1 MKNLLNVAIE
11 GLIERMDNELQEVKY
26 AINEL
31 ERVGDKV
38 NMIYDRRENI
48 LGLVDRVHYLEDQLE
63 VRFPEDNKIEKV
75 EKEVNKRLIQLEDL
89 LNVIYNC

>member
-48 LGLVDRVHYLEDQLE
+48 LGLVDRVHYLEDRLE